1 MSFTL
6 IVTFISQ
13 SLVDYCLSQ
22 NNTKWQFFFSPQD
35 VDSYIHRSGRT
46 GRAGRNGTC
55 VMLYKP
61 SQEYMI
67 KVVENKAVSKT
78 IYNKFFIIKVA
89 LHSVPKDIYMLMHT
103 ILFYA
108 IIFPIS
114 LLMQFLILNREQV
127 FLLSFASWLTRFIA
141 LVVVSPLCC
150 IFRILLSKEL
160 GPLSLL
166 TLSKLLAM
174 MP

>member
-1 MSFTL
+1 
-6 IVTFISQ
+6 
-13 SLVDYCLSQ
+13 
-22 NNTKWQFFFSPQD
+22 
-35 VDSYIHRSGRT
+35 
-46 GRAGRNGTC
+46 
-55 VMLYKP
+55 MLYKP